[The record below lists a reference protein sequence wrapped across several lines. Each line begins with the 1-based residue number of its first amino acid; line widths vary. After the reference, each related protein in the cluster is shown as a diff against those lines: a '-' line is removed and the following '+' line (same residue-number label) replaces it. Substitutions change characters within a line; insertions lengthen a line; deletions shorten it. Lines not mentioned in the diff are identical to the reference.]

1 MTQCSNASSAVLPL
15 LLAAANPDLII
26 AAVFAPSKC
35 ITNFSPAFLQTLKAR
50 PLIRF
55 EETADRHARSLLRSW
70 PMARF
75 QTIAAASRPN
85 ARANP
90 AASA

>member
-1 MTQCSNASSAVLPL
+1 MTQCSDASSAVLP
-15 LLAAANPDLII
+15 AAANPDLII

-55 EETADRHARSLLRSW
+55 EETADRHARLLLRSW
-70 PMARF
+70 PIASF
-75 QTIAAASRPN
+75 QTMASASRPN

>member
-35 ITNFSPAFLQTLKAR
+35 ITNF
-50 PLIRF
+50 
-55 EETADRHARSLLRSW
+55 
-70 PMARF
+70 
-75 QTIAAASRPN
+75 
-85 ARANP
+85 
-90 AASA
+90 